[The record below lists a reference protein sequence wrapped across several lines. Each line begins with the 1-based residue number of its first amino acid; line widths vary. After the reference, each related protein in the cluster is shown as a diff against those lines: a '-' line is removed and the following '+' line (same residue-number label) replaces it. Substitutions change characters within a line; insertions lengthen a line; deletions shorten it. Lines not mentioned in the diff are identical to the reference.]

1 MDFDLTE
8 EQQLLKS
15 NARAFLEKEIAPQ
28 VEEYESRGPLTRA
41 ETIAFIKQL
50 MPLGYYNGQL
60 SEEYGGSNLDV
71 KTHGVLIE
79 EFARVWAGLC
89 GTIWIAGGA
98 GGGIPEHERVEL
110 QQRVRAGESIAC
122 AGITEPEVGSGSTR
136 IETRATLDG
145 DEWVVN
151 GTKTWISCAPIADH
165 ARVTVT
171 VDPAQ
176 GGKGLRTIWM
186 RRDASPWEHV
196 RHNNLF
202 GLRTWPNGEMRFDNV
217 RVPRTHMAEMRS
229 GRGQSGDERSNG
241 ERRVWSFERPR
252 AVLAIMSVGI
262 AQAAIDA
269 SIRYAQE
276 RQQFG
281 RPIGS
286 FQLVQ
291 EMLVDMVIETESA
304 RFLAYRAM
312 DLQDKG
318 RDSTWQASAAK
329 AFATEMA
336 IRVASK
342 AIEIHGA
349 LGLLE
354 GYPIERY
361 FRDAR
366 SMTIPDG
373 TTEIQK
379 LVIGRQLTGISAFN

>member
-1 MDFDLTE
+1 MDFDLTD

-15 NARAFLEKEIAPQ
+15 NVRAFLEKEIAPQ
-28 VEEYESRGPLTRA
+28 VAEYEQKGPLTRE
-41 ETIAFIKQL
+41 ETISFIKQL
-50 MPLGYYNGQL
+50 MPWGYYNGQL
-60 SEEYGGSNLDV
+60 SAEYGGSDLDV

-79 EFARVWAGLC
+79 ECARVWAGLC
-89 GTIWIAGGA
+89 GTVWIAGSA
-98 GGGIPEHERVEL
+98 PAAIPDHERLEL
-110 QQRVRAGESIAC
+110 QQRMRAGESIGC

-136 IETRATLDG
+136 IATRATLDG

-151 GTKTWISCAPIADH
+151 GSKTWISCAPIADH
-165 ARVTVT
+165 VSLTVS
-171 VDPAQ
+171 VDPTL
-176 GGKGLRTIWM
+176 GGKGLRTIWL
-186 RRDASPWEHV
+186 RRDASPWENV

-202 GLRTWPNGEMRFDNV
+202 GLRTWPNGEMRFDHV
-217 RVPRTHMAEMRS
+217 RAPRTHMREMR
-229 GRGQSGDERSNG
+229 RREPADEERTDG
-241 ERRVWSFERPR
+241 ARRVWSFERPR

-262 AQAAIDA
+262 AQAALDD
-269 SIRYAQE
+269 SIRYARE

-291 EMLVDMVIETESA
+291 EMIADMAIETECA

-336 IRVASK
+336 VRVASK

-366 SMTIPDG
+366 AMTIPDG

-379 LVIGRQLTGISAFN
+379 LVIGRQLTGLSAFS